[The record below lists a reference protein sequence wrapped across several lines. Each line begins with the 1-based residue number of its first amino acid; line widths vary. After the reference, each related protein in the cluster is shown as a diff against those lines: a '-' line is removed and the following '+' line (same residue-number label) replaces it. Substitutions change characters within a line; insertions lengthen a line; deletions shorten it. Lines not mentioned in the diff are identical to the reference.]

1 MSETGTVLYIDDE
14 RQVPAGFEED
24 LRDAGFRLLHTADP
38 DEALMLVRVE
48 EIDLVLAEVVLST
61 CNGIAL
67 LEEIRSY
74 GGWPAQ
80 VPIVVLTKGERS
92 AELYGAALELGVKEF
107 FTKPALKTE
116 LIESV
121 QQFAGKVLEPTD
133 VDPSEPS
140 SAPESEAAISG
151 DLAQTPISEAL
162 LRLRRDAASG
172 VLTVTHRKDRKAFEL
187 RNGSPVAA
195 SASGGVDALEEFLA
209 RRGRISQEQRRTVKE
224 RVGAG

>member
-24 LRDAGFRLLHTADP
+24 LRDAGLRLLHTADP

-92 AELYGAALELGVKEF
+92 PELYGAALELGVKEF
-107 FTKPALKTE
+107 FTKPALKT
-116 LIESV
+116 
-121 QQFAGKVLEPTD
+121 
-133 VDPSEPS
+133 
-140 SAPESEAAISG
+140 
-151 DLAQTPISEAL
+151 
-162 LRLRRDAASG
+162 
-172 VLTVTHRKDRKAFEL
+172 
-187 RNGSPVAA
+187 
-195 SASGGVDALEEFLA
+195 
-209 RRGRISQEQRRTVKE
+209 
-224 RVGAG
+224 